1 MSVSMGMLG
10 EPRGRVVGAGA
21 LLYAAAASLTAPL
34 TPAAAVAVLIPCG
47 VVLVLALS
55 LRRSP
60 DRQEVRGPLSR
71 AALAWGG
78 VLALTA
84 IWDLVAWLQ
93 QPAYN
98 VASEDHPT
106 ISLLLDPLT
115 GSPVPRFV
123 LWCLWLFAGY
133 RLVRR

>member
-1 MSVSMGMLG
+1 M
-10 EPRGRVVGAGA
+10 VVAGVV
-21 LLYAAAASLTAPL
+21 LYAAMVSLTAPL
-34 TPAAAVAVLIPCG
+34 TPAAALAVFIPCG
-47 VVLVLALS
+47 VALVLALS
-55 LRRSP
+55 RRVP
-60 DRQEVRGPLSR
+60 PERQTLRGPLSR
-71 AALAWGG
+71 TALAWGCL
-78 VLALTA
+78 VALTA

-98 VASEDHPT
+98 VASAAHPT

-115 GSPVPRFV
+115 GAPVPRFV